1 MKELQKDT
9 LLNATTIAEEV
20 PRYPRQQKN
29 PTEESIWTIDKL
41 NDKVNIVLGEMLQE
55 VCERGKSLSFKIASG
70 SMSPIIEVGN
80 VVKIS
85 QVKPSR
91 VRTGDIVAF
100 REGQNV
106 VVHRII
112 GKKRLNRELIFSH
125 RGDDGAISGKVPAK
139 DLIGRVFLIKK
150 GEREISLNTLWSA
163 ISNKILGWKLRLLN
177 GIGQMRYKS
186 LGIILYQS
194 LRPIWRPCRKLLLK
208 RL

>member
-1 MKELQKDT
+1 VAGEST
-9 LLNATTIAEEV
+9 
-20 PRYPRQQKN
+20 RYHRQQKN
-29 PTEESIWTIDKL
+29 LTEDGAGTIAKPD
-41 NDKVNIVLGEMLQE
+41 DKVKFVLGEMLQE

-85 QVKPSR
+85 RVKPSH

-125 RGDDGAISGKVPAK
+125 RGDDGAISGKIPAK

-177 GIGQMRYKS
+177 GIGQMRHKS

-208 RL
+208 HL